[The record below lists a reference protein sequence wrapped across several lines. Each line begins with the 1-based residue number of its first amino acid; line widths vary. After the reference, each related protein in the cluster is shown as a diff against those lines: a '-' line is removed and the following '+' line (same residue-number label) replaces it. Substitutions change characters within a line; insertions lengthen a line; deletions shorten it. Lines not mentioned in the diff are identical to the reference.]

1 MKLNTNNGA
10 HLTED
15 SKNVVETIFT
25 SLEALLKSS
34 GSEFDRITISF
45 SKDKPAEEELPVA
58 IDHILATLSIVSDIP
73 IDKILEKRKFQT
85 NTEVRYLLFEAVHK
99 CLNTKDGKIGS
110 YFGFDR
116 STVLS
121 ARRKLNDILRGADTD
136 SKSLQNLRKKFI
148 AELENKY
155 GYWYQ

>member
-1 MKLNTNNGA
+1 MKLNITNGA
-10 HLTED
+10 HLSED
-15 SKNVVETIFT
+15 SKNVVEVIFT
-25 SLEALLKSS
+25 ALEALLKST

-45 SKDKPAEEELPVA
+45 SKDNPAEEELPVA

-73 IDKILEKRKFQT
+73 VAKILEKRKFQR

-99 CLNTKDGKIGS
+99 CLYVKDVKIGD
-110 YFGFDR
+110 YFGFHR
-116 STVLS
+116 STVLASKS
-121 ARRKLNDILRGADTD
+121 ALISILRGADPD

>member
-10 HLTED
+10 HLSED
-15 SKNVVETIFT
+15 SKNVVEVIFT
-25 SLEALLKSS
+25 ALEALLKST

-45 SKDKPAEEELPVA
+45 SKDNLAEEELPVA

-85 NTEVRYLLFEAVHK
+85 NTEVRYLLFEAVNK
-99 CLNTKDGKIGS
+99 CLKIKDGKIGD
-110 YFGFDR
+110 YFGYER
-116 STVLS
+116 TTVLY
-121 ARRKLNDILRGADTD
+121 ARRKLNDILRSADTD

>member
-1 MKLNTNNGA
+1 MKLNINNGA

-25 SLEALLKSS
+25 ALEALLKSS

-73 IDKILEKRKFQT
+73 IAKIIEKRRFRA
-85 NTEVRYLLFEAVHK
+85 NIEVRYLLFEAVNK
-99 CLNTKDGKIGS
+99 CLSIKEGKIGD
-110 YFGFDR
+110 YFGFNR

-121 ARRKLNDILRGADTD
+121 AKRTLNDILRSADPD

-148 AELENKY
+148 EELENKY
-155 GYWYQ
+155 GYRYQ

>member
-10 HLTED
+10 HLSED

-25 SLEALLKSS
+25 ALEALLKST

-45 SKDKPAEEELPVA
+45 SKDKPSEQELPVA

-73 IDKILEKRKFQT
+73 VATILEKRRLRT
-85 NTEVRYLLFEAVHK
+85 NTEVRYLLFEAVSK
-99 CLNTKDGKIGS
+99 CLNIKDGKIGK
-110 YFGFDR
+110 YFGFER
-116 STVLS
+116 TTVLY
-121 ARRKLNDILRGADTD
+121 AKRTLNDILRSVDPD

>member
-1 MKLNTNNGA
+1 MKLNINNGA

-25 SLEALLKSS
+25 ALEALLKSS

-73 IDKILEKRKFQT
+73 VATILEKRRLRT
-85 NTEVRYLLFEAVHK
+85 NTEVRYLLFEAVRE
-99 CLNTKDGKIGS
+99 CLNVKDSKIGD
-110 YFGFDR
+110 YFGFHR
-116 STVLS
+116 STVIASKIALI
-121 ARRKLNDILRGADTD
+121 NILRGADPD

-148 AELENKY
+148 EELENKY

>member
-25 SLEALLKSS
+25 ALEALLKSS

-73 IDKILEKRKFQT
+73 VATILEKRRLRT
-85 NTEVRYLLFEAVHK
+85 NTEVRYLLFEAVSK
-99 CLNTKDGKIGS
+99 CLSINDGKIGK
-110 YFGFDR
+110 YFGFER
-116 STVLS
+116 TTVLY
-121 ARRKLNDILRGADTD
+121 AKRTLNDILRSADPD

>member
-1 MKLNTNNGA
+1 MKLNITNGA
-10 HLTED
+10 RLSED
-15 SKNVVETIFT
+15 SKTVVEVIFT

-45 SKDKPAEEELPVA
+45 SKDKPAEQELPVA
-58 IDHILATLSIVSDIP
+58 LDHITATLSIVRDIP
-73 IDKILEKRKFQT
+73 IAKILEKRKFQD
-85 NTEVRYLLFEAVHK
+85 NVELRYLLFEAASK
-99 CLNTKDGKIGS
+99 CLNMKDGDIGT
-110 YFGFDR
+110 YFGFNR
-116 STVLS
+116 TTVLS
-121 ARRKLNDILRGADTD
+121 ARRRLNDILRSADTD